1 MRNLFLF
8 ILLIIAA
15 VAASW
20 FAWTPLPNATVQ
32 PSYDNP
38 LIPTGDPRLI
48 MLDLINQARADA
60 GSPGVT
66 LGANNAAQKRAET
79 MLRNCTFSHWDTN
92 GLKPYMRYS
101 LAGGYHP
108 NAENI
113 YSANECGLSDTHR
126 QSNLTPQQM
135 SAQAM
140 TILMNSPS
148 HRETIIDPLHQ
159 RVNIGLA
166 WDKHTF
172 KAVQH
177 FESDHV
183 NYTTP
188 PTLEGNT
195 LTLEGTLKQPQRFQ
209 NGMPPSAVI
218 SYDPPPKRLTR
229 GQLSK
234 TYCYDQGD
242 VVAAVTPLQ
251 WNPQR
256 RPYYQI
262 TVSHP
267 TCLDPNSVA
276 PDTELPKT
284 RNDLR
289 RSWKRNKSG
298 APTPTT
304 NSVTIPILTT
314 ADAYVSQNSFRLSAD
329 LNPVLQLHGPGVYTV
344 SVAAIIA
351 GPPEQ
356 PPLIISEHSIFHLVH
371 PP

>member
-1 MRNLFLF
+1 MRS
-8 ILLIIAA
+8 LLLSLPFIIAA
-15 VAASW
+15 VAVSW
-20 FAWTPLPNATVQ
+20 FTWAPPPNITVQ

-38 LIPTGDPRLI
+38 LVPKGDPRII
-48 MLDLINQARADA
+48 MLDLINQARTAA
-60 GSPGVT
+60 GSPSVTIGV
-66 LGANNAAQKRAET
+66 NNAAQERAET

-126 QSNLTPQQM
+126 QNNLTPQQM

-140 TILMNSPS
+140 TILMNSPG
-148 HRETIIDPLHQ
+148 HRKTIIDPLHQ

-177 FESDHV
+177 FEADYV
-183 NYTTP
+183 TYTTP
-188 PTLEGNT
+188 PTLQGNT
-195 LTLEGTLKQPQRFQ
+195 LTVEGTLKQPHKFQ
-209 NGMPPSAVI
+209 DGMPPSAVI
-218 SYDPPPKRLTR
+218 SYDPPPKHLTK

-234 TYCYDQGD
+234 TYCYDQGN
-242 VVAAVTPLQ
+242 VVAAVTPLA
-251 WNPQR
+251 WNPRQH
-256 RPYYQI
+256 PSYQI

-267 TCLDPNSVA
+267 ICLDPSSVA
-276 PDTELPKT
+276 PDTEPPTT

-289 RSWKRNKSG
+289 RAWKRNKTG
-298 APTPTT
+298 APDPTT
-304 NSVTIPILTT
+304 TTVLIPVLTT
-314 ADAYVSQNSFRLSAD
+314 EDAYASPNSFRLSAD
-329 LNPVLQLHGPGVYTV
+329 LSPVLHRHGPGVYTI
-344 SVAAIIA
+344 SLAATIA
-351 GPPEQ
+351 GRPEQ
-356 PPLIISEHSIFHLVH
+356 PPVIISEHSIFHLVH